1 MFRSS
6 PPPGSERSPYQI
18 LEPPLLN
25 GSVDFSFW
33 TVPISVHPD
42 QSAADMRRYPC
53 PSESPDQQRAP
64 GLVGSA
70 LSESTQSTLV
80 LAKLC
85 RILPSHHRLY
95 LAHLSLAY
103 APFEKSRQ
111 RSRRVSLCN

>member
-6 PPPGSERSPYQI
+6 PPPGSERTPYQI

-80 LAKLC
+80 LAKLMQDSAFPSQALPRPSVT
-85 RILPSHHRLY
+85 RICPLR
-95 LAHLSLAY
+95 
-103 APFEKSRQ
+103 K
-111 RSRRVSLCN
+111 V